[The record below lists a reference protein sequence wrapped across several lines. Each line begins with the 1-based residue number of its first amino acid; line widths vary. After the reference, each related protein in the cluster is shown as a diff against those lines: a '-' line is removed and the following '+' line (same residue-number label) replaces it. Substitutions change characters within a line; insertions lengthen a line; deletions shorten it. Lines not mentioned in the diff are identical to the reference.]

1 MNRSISLGI
10 LLGFATIAGAAFY
23 VGGANASTSSLE
35 QERLQF
41 VTSTPASRVGGGDD
55 TSRTGPEEQEPQ
67 GAEQDRPEE
76 EEKVISPLLEREP
89 SGGAES
95 PSADGQTP
103 QNDVVG
109 DVGEDLTESGGGDNN
124 DVCEGIDAPIATSG
138 DNIYIGWWTNT
149 TGNHEV
155 MFRASADN
163 GQTFSDK
170 INLSNST
177 DADSQDAEIEATEGG
192 DVIITWWERNAT
204 SNEPVTRI
212 SNDNGVTFG
221 PVLTLATNGTIGAAT

>member
-1 MNRSISLGI
+1 MNRIISLGI

-23 VGGANASTSSLE
+23 GGGAIASTSSLE

-41 VTSTPASRVGGGDD
+41 VSSTPASRVGGDG

-67 GAEQDRPEE
+67 GAEQDRPGK

-89 SGGAES
+89 SGGVES
-95 PSADGQTP
+95 PSADEQTP
-103 QNDVVG
+103 QNDVIG
-109 DVGEDLTESGGGDNN
+109 DVGEDLTESSGDNN

-138 DNIYIGWWTNT
+138 DNVYIAWWTNT

-170 INLSNST
+170 INLSDST
-177 DADSQDAEIEATEGG
+177 NADSQDAEIEATEGG
-192 DVIITWWERNAT
+192 NVIITWWERNAT
-204 SNEPVTRI
+204 SNDPVTRI
-212 SNDNGVTFG
+212 SNDNGATFG
-221 PVLTLATNGTIGAAT
+221 PLLKLATNGTIGQSR